1 MSELFG
7 DLFYPLAPA
16 ALTWWIFQDP
26 WISGIWCA
34 VRIGVRFD
42 KRRRRES
49 AYNHDRREGR

>member
-7 DLFYPLAPA
+7 NLFYPLAPA

-26 WISGIWCA
+26 GISGIRCA
-34 VRIGVRFD
+34 LGIGVRFD

-49 AYNHDRREGR
+49 AYNRDRREGR

>member
-34 VRIGVRFD
+34 LGIGVRFD
-42 KRRRRES
+42 KRRGRES
-49 AYNHDRREGR
+49 AYNRDRREGR